1 MFNIIGILISGA
13 IIGGLARFFYPGP
26 VPMAWWLSIL
36 IGIAGSVLGGL
47 IARLFHK
54 PPSGQAFSRAGCFG
68 SIIGALIIIFV
79 VRNYFPHLLIP

>member
-26 VPMAWWLSIL
+26 VPMAWWLSIV

-47 IARLFHK
+47 ISRMLRK
-54 PPSGQAFSRAGCFG
+54 PKAGETFSRAGCFG